1 MFSSPVLME
10 QSLVLPGLPAI
21 LKLVKPLFLL
31 VELLSPLLSIF
42 LTFS

>member
-10 QSLVLPGLPAI
+10 QSLVLPELPAI